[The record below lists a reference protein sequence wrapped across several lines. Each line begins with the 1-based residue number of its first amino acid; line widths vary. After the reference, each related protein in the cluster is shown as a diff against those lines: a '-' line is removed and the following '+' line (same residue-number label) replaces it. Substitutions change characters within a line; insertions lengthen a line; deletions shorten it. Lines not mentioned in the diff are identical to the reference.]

1 MSVVKINELKK
12 QLMGRIDKEDLMQVE
27 KVERYVNLVSL
38 FNELEKDIK
47 EHGTM
52 VVTENGAQKFT
63 KPNPAIAEKVKINTS
78 LLHIEK
84 SFGFT
89 PAANVEEE
97 SGLI

>member
-1 MSVVKINELKK
+1 MN
-12 QLMGRIDKEDLMQVE
+12 RIDKEDLMQVE
-27 KVERYVNLVSL
+27 KVERYINLVSL

-78 LLHIEK
+78 ILHIEK
-84 SFGFT
+84 SFGFV
-89 PAANVEEE
+89 PSKSGEEE
-97 SGLI
+97 SDLI